1 MMLSA
6 VRFDAFFLCGRSIK
20 KVQCLK
26 GMPCLHG
33 KYFKLINIEK
43 AEVECTEEESLLEII
58 LLAEEGK
65 F

>member
-1 MMLSA
+1 M
-6 VRFDAFFLCGRSIK
+6 
-20 KVQCLK
+20 
-26 GMPCLHG
+26 
-33 KYFKLINIEK
+33 KLINIEK